1 MLQIYL
7 IVVIINFL
15 HEYLGLYA
23 IFFFFPNCIYKIW
36 TNLNLTL
43 FETCI
48 WSFKSILE
56 MKHVRS
62 I

>member
-23 IFFFFPNCIYKIW
+23 IFFFFLIASTK
-36 TNLNLTL
+36 
-43 FETCI
+43 FEQT
-48 WSFKSILE
+48 SI
-56 MKHVRS
+56 
-62 I
+62 

>member
-23 IFFFFPNCIYKIW
+23 IFFSLIASTKFEQTSIW
-36 TNLNLTL
+36 HYLKLVFDLSNP
-43 FETCI
+43 
-48 WSFKSILE
+48 S
-56 MKHVRS
+56 
-62 I
+62 